1 MSLICD
7 HFEYADTH
15 HAHYLEHGHYIF
27 DSFLTEEGLISCQQQ
42 VDRMLGQLHPG
53 RDPGEIIRSHPPEPW
68 MWELAR
74 EPKILD
80 MIERQ
85 IGPNIVLWSLHL
97 LCKPPGSGL
106 EVPWHQDAPYWNVT
120 GPLAPGVWIALDDM
134 GEDNGAMAVLP
145 RWHTK
150 GKLASRTRCATTFDQ
165 EIDATALPPNIAQL
179 KVQYRLPAGG
189 LAIHDTMIPHSSRPN
204 RSSRWRRVLVLR
216 YMSAEGEMGPKMHQD
231 YRTGQ
236 PFPRRFFLVRGQDL
250 GHQEL
255 ERNPYE
261 PNSSD

>member
-1 MSLICD
+1 MRRRVAYLLHSLNGTLD
-7 HFEYADTH
+7 
-15 HAHYLEHGHYIF
+15 
-27 DSFLTEEGLISCQQQ
+27 
-42 VDRMLGQLHPG
+42 G
-53 RDPGEIIRSHPPEPW
+53 RR
-68 MWELAR
+68 
-74 EPKILD
+74 
-80 MIERQ
+80 
-85 IGPNIVLWSLHL
+85 
-97 LCKPPGSGL
+97 
-106 EVPWHQDAPYWNVT
+106 
-120 GPLAPGVWIALDDM
+120 
-134 GEDNGAMAVLP
+134 GAFLP

-165 EIDATALPPNIAQL
+165 EIDATALPPNIDQL

-236 PFPRRFFLVRGQDL
+236 PFPRRFFLVRSQDL

-261 PNSSD
+261 PMISSSCSVRLTGSKTDHVDAGCLHFRGFF